1 MQFKKAMP
9 LFPVLPL
16 VLLGGCSTLT
26 PGVIDPSAV
35 IKSVPRVHNS
45 PSAPCWQQKEIAAQ
59 NAWIDTATGINQ
71 KAAYAAPCEL
81 QKPQTQPRIASADAP
96 KGKP

>member
-1 MQFKKAMP
+1 MQVEVAK
-9 LFPVLPL
+9 
-16 VLLGGCSTLT
+16 
-26 PGVIDPSAV
+26 
-35 IKSVPRVHNS
+35 
-45 PSAPCWQQKEIAAQ
+45 Q

-81 QKPQTQPRIASADAP
+81 KPSSAAPRIASADAP